1 MISIRFI
8 EGRVEALEN
17 SVNLCESC
25 KEEYAECGSTV
36 HDIIFGDG
44 EGDDNICYCSHY
56 KPLKVHDWAKR
67 RHE

>member
-1 MISIRFI
+1 MISIRLI

-44 EGDDNICYCSHY
+44 VGNDNVCCCARYEPIQR
-56 KPLKVHDWAKR
+56 KTRKVT
-67 RHE
+67 E